1 MIATLIHT
9 EQLVAKAGFVLPKP
23 AKPIASYVPARR
35 VGELV
40 FVSGQIPVIDGRLIA
55 EGTVPNEVDV
65 ETAIKCARQCVL
77 NAIAAVYTAI
87 KPEEGIDQIVR
98 LGCFVASVPGFVDQP
113 KIANGAS
120 ELLVSVFGEPGKH
133 ARAAVGCIALPI
145 NAPVEI
151 ELIAQIG
158 RA

>member
-1 MIATLIHT
+1 MIHTLLHT
-9 EQLVAKAGFVLPKP
+9 EQLVAKHGMVLPKP

-35 VGELV
+35 AGDLV
-40 FVSGQIPVIDGRLIA
+40 YVSGQIPVVDGELMA
-55 EGTVPNEVDV
+55 EGRVPDAV
-65 ETAIKCARQCVL
+65 EPELAMACARQCVL

-87 KPEEGIDQIVR
+87 KPDEGIDQIVR
-98 LGCFVASVPGFVDQP
+98 LGCFVASEPGFVDQP

-120 ELLVSVFGEPGKH
+120 ELLLAIYGQAGRH

-151 ELIAQIG
+151 ELIVQVG
-158 RA
+158 QS